1 MKQLLIAYF
10 STLLSMLA
18 IDGVWLSTMMN
29 RFYKPR
35 MGELLAKNASYAPAV
50 VFYLLYAFGVLFL
63 VIQPALK
70 NGSPL
75 WQTFLYGALLGLMAY
90 GTYDLTN
97 QATLKNWPTSLTVVD
112 LFWGSLLTG
121 TVSVLAVLIARWF

>member
-18 IDGVWLSTMMN
+18 IDGIWLGTMMN

-35 MGELLAKNASYAPAV
+35 MGELLAKNASYAPAI
-50 VFYLLYAFGVLFL
+50 VFYLLYTFGVLLL
-63 VIQPALK
+63 VVQPALK
-70 NGSPL
+70 NASPL
-75 WQTFLYGALLGLMAY
+75 WQTFLYGALLGMVAY

-121 TVSVLAVLIARWF
+121 TVAVLAVVVARWF